1 MTLPDIAYWNAL
13 HIICDL
19 GYQDF
24 STLVSCF
31 GVGKAV
37 FSAPMKDFERF
48 PLSPGFRSKIHSRT
62 SIDPARAHS
71 AMKHAHVSCIAI
83 TDPAFPSRLKEIASP
98 PPLLYYRG
106 DLSVAARPCL
116 AIVGSRRATAYGII
130 HTKTFSELLS
140 KMGFVIVSG
149 MAFGIDSHAH
159 TAALA
164 FDRKTIA
171 VLGSGVDA
179 ASVYPREHEK
189 LAEKISA
196 HGIVISEHPVGHKPR
211 KEDFPRRNRIISGLS
226 EGVLI
231 TEGKEKSGALITA
244 RFALEQGKE
253 VFALPG
259 DITRSTSRGPNN
271 LLARGATPVQTI
283 DDILFEFRDRTDI
296 QLKELQMIQPTHHP
310 IIEML
315 AEQPA
320 TPDAIAAMLH
330 LNITDVQIQL
340 IELELAHEVVKKDG
354 MYYRGKA

>member
-1 MTLPDIAYWNAL
+1 
-13 HIICDL
+13 
-19 GYQDF
+19 
-24 STLVSCF
+24 
-31 GVGKAV
+31 
-37 FSAPMKDFERF
+37 MKDFERF